1 MKKYSFI
8 NNSLG
13 WLVFLIASIVYL
25 LTAEPTASW
34 WDCGEYIATAYK
46 LQVGHPPGAP
56 TFQLFGR
63 IFSLFAG
70 GDVTKVAYMV
80 NALSAI
86 CSGFTILFL
95 FWTITMFGKK
105 LVKKGQEMTKGQ
117 MIAIFGSGL
126 VGSLAYTFS
135 DTFWFSA
142 VEGEVYAMS
151 SFFTALVF
159 WAILKW
165 ESQAED
171 RHNLRWII
179 LIAFLVGI
187 SIGVHLLNLLAIP
200 AMTYVFYFKKYPKT
214 TRKGFIIA
222 GLLSIIIVGV
232 VLYFIVPMIV
242 SFAGKF
248 EIFFVNSVN
257 MPFNSGTIIF
267 FVLIIGLIIF
277 GLRHSKA
284 KAKPLL
290 NTSILAFLFLLIGYS
305 TFLVLVIRA
314 NANTPIN
321 ENAPK
326 DAVGLLTYLN
336 REQYGST
343 PLFYGQYY
351 TARPT
356 GFTEGSPK
364 YIKDKV
370 NKKYTKVKSGGSYE
384 FAPEDCTV
392 FPRMYSA
399 QEQKHI
405 TYYKYWGGINHDG
418 KPTFSQ
424 NLKYFFR
431 YQVNH
436 MYWRY
441 FMWNFVGRQND
452 IQSFGVNHSNFD
464 PESNGT
470 KDLINGNWI
479 SGIKFIDQIRLG
491 PQDNLPEVMKNNPAR
506 NTLYFL
512 PFLLGICG
520 LVYQFKK
527 DKKNGFVVF
536 LLFFMTGL
544 AIVLYLNQHP
554 TQPRERDYAYAGS
567 FYAFAIWI
575 GLGVYALF
583 DWLAK
588 LKVKIP
594 ENIRAIGVTVVCLLA
609 VPALM
614 ASQEWDD
621 HDRSGRYI
629 AREFARNYLESC
641 EKDAILITFGDN
653 DTFPLWYIQEVEGVR
668 PDIRILNFTLSGM
681 HWYVE
686 QLYNKVYESE
696 KCPFTL
702 PKEYYRLGLDITVVY
717 PESDEQQE
725 LKDVLAR
732 MLYDPKTTTY
742 DAAGDSVK
750 VLLSNNLRITSG
762 ENQFAFTIP
771 ISKENGM
778 KELQRNELML
788 LDILG
793 TNMFKRPIYT
803 MSPSYFTNLIPNLS
817 DYIQQEGLVYRIMP
831 TQERGNIAIDKTY
844 DKFMNKF
851 NWGGLKDPHTYLED
865 AVSINN
871 SRNMRQQHMLLA
883 KSLSAVGEHGKAIKI
898 LDKALV
904 EFPHSKIYFDK
915 YDMQL
920 AAQYCE
926 AGNMKKGEEVLN
938 LIADHYISEVKFYNQ
953 FKGKKVNSVISA
965 KNESLQI
972 LGLIYS
978 YASDYNFT
986 NIQTRLKS
994 IPEIDFILKI
1004 QDMQKEY
1011 NNVVSRVNS
1020 SIDLSR
1026 SANTKAEGEKQLIGI
1041 LGTIEKLMNSQSE
1054 ELYHRSAELLMFIYS
1069 NAINAQL
1076 KTVEQKINSNQTFMR
1091 VIQEAMAQQ
1100 QAQMQSMQNQGQ
1112 GEQNVNI
1119 PGINF

>member
-1 MKKYSFI
+1 MKKYSLI
-8 NNSLG
+8 NNILG
-13 WLVFLIASIVYL
+13 WVVFLIASIVYL
-25 LTAEPTASW
+25 ITAEPTASW

-56 TFQLFGR
+56 TFQLFGK
-63 IFSLFAG
+63 IFSLFAA

-95 FWTITMFGKK
+95 FWTITMFAKK
-105 LVKKGQEMTKGQ
+105 LVAKGKEISTAQT
-117 MIAIFGSGL
+117 IAILGSGV
-126 VGSLAYTFS
+126 VGALAYTFS
-135 DTFWFSA
+135 DTFWYSA

-159 WAILKW
+159 WVILKW
-165 ESQAED
+165 ESQADEK
-171 RHNLRWII
+171 HSLRWII
-179 LIAFLVGI
+179 LITFLIGI

-200 AMTYVFYFKKYPKT
+200 SMAYVFYFKKYPNTNK
-214 TRKGFIIA
+214 KGFIWA

-242 SFAGKF
+242 ALAGKF
-248 EIFFVNSVN
+248 EIFFVNSIG

-267 FVLIIGLIIF
+267 FALLIGLIIW
-277 GLRHSKA
+277 GLKYSKE
-284 KAKPLL
+284 KVKPLL
-290 NTSILAFLFLLIGYS
+290 NTIVLSFLFLLIGYS
-305 TFLVLVIRA
+305 TFFILVIRA
-314 NANTPIN
+314 NSNTPIN

-336 REQYGST
+336 REQYGDT
-343 PLFYGQYY
+343 PLLYGQYY
-351 TARPT
+351 TAQPT
-356 GFTEGSPK
+356 AMEEGSPK

-370 NKKYTKVKSGGSYE
+370 NKEYIKVKSGGKYE
-384 FAPEDCTV
+384 FAANDCTV

-399 QEQKHI
+399 TEQKHI
-405 TYYKYWGGINHDG
+405 TYYKYWAGIESDR
-418 KPTFSQ
+418 KPTFSE

-436 MYWRY
+436 MYLRY

-464 PESNGT
+464 PESNAT
-470 KDLINGNWI
+470 KDVINGNWL

-491 PQDNLPEVMKNNPAR
+491 PQNNLPKAMANNPAR
-506 NTLYFL
+506 NTLFFL
-512 PFLLGICG
+512 PLLLGIAG
-520 LVYQFKK
+520 LIYQFKK

-554 TQPRERDYAYAGS
+554 TQPRERDYAYSGS

-575 GLGVYALF
+575 GLGVYALY
-583 DWLAK
+583 DWLS
-588 LKVKIP
+588 KVKIS
-594 ENIRAIGVTVVCLLA
+594 ENVKAIGVTTICIVA
-609 VPALM
+609 VPVLM

-621 HDRSGRYI
+621 HDRSERYI

-702 PKEYYRLGLDITVVY
+702 PKEFYRLGLDLTLVY
-717 PESDEQQE
+717 PENDQPVE
-725 LKDVLAR
+725 LKDALKR
-732 MLYDPKTTTY
+732 MTIDPKTTTY
-742 DAAGDSVK
+742 DDKGDSIK
-750 VLLSNNLRITSG
+750 VMLSNNLTITSG
-762 ENQFAFTIP
+762 ENQFTFTIP
-771 ISKENGM
+771 VDSRQGM
-778 KELQRNELML
+778 KQLQRNELML

-803 MSPSYFTNLIPNLS
+803 MSPSYFTSLIPNIN
-817 DYIQQEGLVYRIMP
+817 DYIQQEGLVFRIMP
-831 TQERGNIAIDKTY
+831 TKERGNIATSKTY
-844 DKFMNKF
+844 NLFINKF
-851 NWGGLKDPHTYLED
+851 NWGGINNPKTYLED

-871 SRNMRQQHMLLA
+871 SRNMRQQHMLLSKNLLSNGDKA
-883 KSLSAVGEHGKAIKI
+883 KASKI

-904 EFPHSKIYFDK
+904 EFPSSKLYFDK

-920 AAQYCE
+920 AAQFCE
-926 AGNMKKGEEVLN
+926 VGNRKKGEEIFN
-938 LIADHYISEVKFYNQ
+938 QIADHYISEVKYYNL
-953 FKGKKVNSVISA
+953 FKGKKS
-965 KNESLQI
+965 KNVASLKTESLQI
-972 LGLIYS
+972 LGLLHS
-978 YASDYNFT
+978 YAKDYNFPT
-986 NIQTRLKS
+986 LQTKLKS
-994 IPEIDFILKI
+994 IPEMEQILGI
-1004 QDMQKEY
+1004 YELQNEY
-1011 NNVVSRVNS
+1011 NELVSKVNAAIEMVRSGNKEQGANQMLS
-1020 SIDLSR
+1020 SLGSL
-1026 SANTKAEGEKQLIGI
+1026 EKML
-1041 LGTIEKLMNSQSE
+1041 NSQSQ
-1054 ELYHRSAELLMFIYS
+1054 ELYGRGAELLMFLYS
-1069 NAINAQL
+1069 NAVNSQL
-1076 KTVEQKINSNQTFMR
+1076 KTVEEKIISNPLFMK
-1091 VIQEAMAQQ
+1091 VVQEAMAQQ
-1100 QAQMQSMQNQGQ
+1100 QAQMQAQQGQ
-1112 GEQNVNI
+1112 QGQPNTSI
-1119 PGINF
+1119 PGVNL

>member
-1 MKKYSFI
+1 MKKYSLI
-8 NNSLG
+8 NNTLG
-13 WLVFLIASIVYL
+13 WVVFLIASIVYL
-25 LTAEPTASW
+25 ITAEPTASW

-56 TFQLFGR
+56 TFQIFAR

-70 GDVTKVAYMV
+70 GDVTRVAYMV

-95 FWTITMFGKK
+95 FWTITIFAKK
-105 LVKKGQEMTKGQ
+105 LVKKGQEITTGQ
-117 MIAIFGSGL
+117 MIAIFGSGI
-126 VGSLAYTFS
+126 VGSLAYAFS

-159 WAILKW
+159 WTILKW
-165 ESQAED
+165 ESQAD
-171 RHNLRWII
+171 DKHNLRWII

-200 AMTYVFYFKKYPKT
+200 AMAYVFYFKKYQKT
-214 TRKGFIIA
+214 TKKGVIIA
-222 GLLSIIIVGV
+222 GLLSILIVGV
-232 VLYFIVPMIV
+232 VLYFVVPMIV

-248 EIFFVNSVN
+248 EIFFVNSVK

-267 FVLIIGLIIF
+267 FLLLIGLIIW
-277 GLRHSKA
+277 GLKYSKEN
-284 KAKPLL
+284 AKPLL
-290 NTSILAFLFLLIGYS
+290 NTSILSFLFLLIGYS
-305 TFLVLVIRA
+305 TFFILVIRA

-336 REQYGST
+336 REQYGDT
-343 PLFYGQYY
+343 PLLYGQNY
-351 TARPT
+351 TAQPISME
-356 GFTEGSPK
+356 EGSPK

-370 NKKYTKVKSGGSYE
+370 NNKYIKVKSGGKYKFSDN
-384 FAPEDCTV
+384 DCTV
-392 FPRMYSA
+392 FPRMYSSL
-399 QEQKHI
+399 EQKHI
-405 TYYKYWGGINHDG
+405 TYYKYWAGITHEG
-418 KPTFSQ
+418 KPSFTE
-424 NLKYFFR
+424 NLQYFFR
-431 YQVNH
+431 YQLNH

-452 IQSFGVNHSNFD
+452 IQSFGVNHSNYD

-470 KDLINGNWI
+470 KDVINGNWI

-491 PQDNLPEVMKNNPAR
+491 PQDNIPKEMMNNKAR

-512 PFLLGICG
+512 PFLLGIAG
-520 LVYQFKK
+520 LIYQFKK
-527 DKKNGFVVF
+527 DRKNGVVVF

-583 DWLAK
+583 DWLG
-588 LKVKIP
+588 KVKIP
-594 ENIRAIGVTVVCLLA
+594 ENIRAIGITAICILA
-609 VPALM
+609 VPVLM

-621 HDRSGRYI
+621 HDRSERYI

-653 DTFPLWYIQEVEGVR
+653 DTFPLWYAQEVEGIR

-686 QLYNKVYESE
+686 QLYNKVYDSE

-702 PKEYYRLGLDITVVY
+702 TKDFYRLGLDLTLVY
-717 PESDEQQE
+717 PENDEPKE
-725 LKDVLAR
+725 LKDVLTR

-742 DAAGDSVK
+742 DNAGDSIK
-750 VLLSNNLRITSG
+750 VMLANNLTITSG
-762 ENQFAFTIP
+762 ENQFTFTIP
-771 ISKENGM
+771 VDGKQGM
-778 KELQRNELML
+778 KQLQRNELML

-793 TNMFKRPIYT
+793 TNLFKRPIYT
-803 MSPSYFTNLIPNLS
+803 MSPQYFTNIIPNIN

-831 TQERGNIAIDKTY
+831 TKERGKISVNKTY
-844 DKFMNKF
+844 NLFMNKF
-851 NWGGLKDPHTYLED
+851 NWGGINNPHTYLED
-865 AVSINN
+865 AVSVNN

-883 KSLSAVGEHGKAIKI
+883 KNIASMGDNAKAIKI

-904 EFPHSKIYFDK
+904 EFPHSKIYLDK

-920 AAQYCE
+920 AALYCD
-926 AGNMKKGEEVLN
+926 AGNKKKGEEVLN
-938 LIADHYISEVKFYNQ
+938 LIADHYISEVKYYNQ
-953 FKGKKVNSVISA
+953 FKGNKARNVSSLKT
-965 KNESLQI
+965 ESLQI
-972 LGLIYS
+972 IGLLYS
-978 YASDYNFT
+978 YASEYQLT
-986 NIQTRLKS
+986 KVQARLKA
-994 IPEIDFILKI
+994 IPEIESILKI
-1004 QDMQKEY
+1004 QELQKVY
-1011 NNVVSRVNS
+1011 NETVNKVNS
-1020 SIDLSR
+1020 AVEMSR
-1026 SANTKAEGEKQLIGI
+1026 SGNKAEGEKQLIEI
-1041 LGTIEKLMNSQSE
+1041 LSTLEKIMTSQSE
-1054 ELYHRSAELLMFIYS
+1054 ELYNRGTELLMFIYS
-1069 NAINAQL
+1069 NAVNSQL
-1076 KTVEQKINSNQTFMR
+1076 KSVEQKINSSPTFMK
-1091 VIQEAMAQQ
+1091 VVQEMVAQQ
-1100 QAQMQSMQNQGQ
+1100 QSQMQAMQNQGQ
-1112 GEQNVNI
+1112 GQGNVNV